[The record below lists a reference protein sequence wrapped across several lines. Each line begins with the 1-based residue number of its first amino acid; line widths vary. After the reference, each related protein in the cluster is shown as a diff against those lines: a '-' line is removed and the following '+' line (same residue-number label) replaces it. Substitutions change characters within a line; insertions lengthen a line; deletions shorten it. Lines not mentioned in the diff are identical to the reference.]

1 MSLLLFLH
9 TTEALWQPAQQSSGE
24 KKTPVYVFSTNWAN
38 KAAAAVENGV
48 HDNIIKFHKA
58 QPKGPGYLTLE
69 SQSRRRRPPSPPP
82 KEPSEEEKE
91 EDEAEPEEEKPPPK
105 RGQRGKAK
113 APPPKTSQSQA
124 TRGGKKSSVMKS
136 PPIPRAFLRS
146 SSRLRKQ
153 RNEPEPEEFH
163 SPEESS
169 SHHTPSPSPPPPPPQ
184 PTKRTRA
191 STGSRIS
198 TRTTRST
205 RRRQLSPESF
215 VQDDSESD
223 TQSPVTKANPPT
235 EDKDKIEEEASN
247 KKARLDN
254 NKELYDSPV
263 GSSPDNLS
271 KPEPSATKKD
281 EVNYTICHGTPG
293 DKTAGEPEV
302 QQRDTYPR
310 PKGPLPV
317 SSLATTTPSETV
329 LSPEMSGSRVSTPR
343 TQYPPGTTEQRPP
356 SKGIPTD
363 PAQAQREPS
372 AWNPN
377 IPHQFPGVPP
387 GYPSVYN
394 PALHGMPYPAPAA
407 PGIHGSNYPYPM
419 PYPWPPGAHSQIG
432 TSQDPSR
439 HSAHTG
445 EGQQFMRGGEANSSP
460 GLAHGVHVSTAGNAL
475 QQQQHRQQLQSS
487 RPAYT
492 PDGQG
497 IQKAPGLE
505 SPSLSHSPSLHPL
518 SSPVSGSSPLAH
530 QATHGFTQSPSSLNP
545 DFHFPGHNHPSHP
558 PHFPYGF
565 EHSAASLQQM
575 HLWQSQQP
583 HLSQFAGIRS
593 SHIPGHMSAPGLW
606 YSPTQP
612 MPHFMPGGEI
622 PSHYKKPAG
631 KAAKPL
637 PPDKAGAN
645 RNANNNNNSPIT
657 QNDGKFLNIGPHLA
671 KYQAKAFPGSTDPQ
685 NGSTS
690 SLESS
695 QHGAEVAN
703 QQAVPGSYSLLNKPY

>member
-1 MSLLLFLH
+1 M
-9 TTEALWQPAQQSSGE
+9 
-24 KKTPVYVFSTNWAN
+24 YVFSTNWAN

-69 SQSRRRRPPSPPP
+69 SQPRRRRPPSPPP

-91 EDEAEPEEEKPPPK
+91 EDEAEPEEEKPPPN

-113 APPPKTSQSQA
+113 APPPKKSQSQA

-235 EDKDKIEEEASN
+235 EDKDKSEEEASN
-247 KKARLDN
+247 KKARLD

-293 DKTAGEPEV
+293 DKTAGEPEA
-302 QQRDTYPR
+302 QKRDTYPR

-432 TSQDPSR
+432 ASQDPSR

-631 KAAKPL
+631 KTAKPL

-645 RNANNNNNSPIT
+645 RNANNNNSPIT

-695 QHGAEVAN
+695 QHGAEVAH